1 MTGKGGRSY
10 PTTVTYL
17 AMEARPGLQQPPPRP
32 MLKTALLKAESP
44 PVHFY
49 RYLYDT
55 IGRDYVWVER
65 RAWSDEKLASMLND
79 EKVVL
84 YVLYAN
90 GVPAGMAE
98 FDFREAEVG
107 QIAYFGLMPEFV
119 GRRIGPWLLHQA
131 IEIAWAEPI
140 KRLLVNTCTLDHR
153 KALATYQRAGFVPYA
168 RGEKTVIAPP
178 GFPPPPSL
186 R

>member
-1 MTGKGGRSY
+1 MTGKARAI

-17 AMEARPGLQQPPPRP
+17 SMETRPKGTPPPRP
-32 MLKTALLKAESP
+32 LMKTALLRAENP

-55 IGRDYVWVER
+55 VGRDYIWVER
-65 RAWSDEKLASMLND
+65 RLWSDEKLAEMLGD
-79 EKVVL
+79 EKLAL
-84 YVLYAN
+84 YVLYIA
-90 GVPAGMAE
+90 GVAAGMAE
-98 FDFREAEVG
+98 LDFREAGVG
-107 QIAYFGLMPEFV
+107 QIAYFGLMPEFT

-131 IEIAWAEPI
+131 IELAWAQPI
-140 KRLLVNTCTLDHR
+140 EKLLVNTCTLDHR

-168 RGEKTVIAPP
+168 RSEKIIDAPP
-178 GFPPPPSL
+178 GFPLPALL